1 MFRKEGTWVK
11 RGENPPFYLTMGS
24 FGGAEICEIIR
35 IYLLEKLSPLLGKET
50 LIYIVSSS
58 SGLVLDSLRKDIISI
73 FKNEALS
80 ITVEKNFNDRDK
92 Y

>member
-1 MFRKEGTWVK
+1 MGPRFVNNKNLSARKVIT
-11 RGENPPFYLTMGS
+11 
-24 FGGAEICEIIR
+24 II
-35 IYLLEKLSPLLGKET
+35 KERNFD
-50 LIYIVSSS
+50 LYRDDGLALVSSS

>member
-1 MFRKEGTWVK
+1 MGPRCVNNKNLSARKVIT
-11 RGENPPFYLTMGS
+11 
-24 FGGAEICEIIR
+24 II
-35 IYLLEKLSPLLGKET
+35 KERNFD
-50 LIYIVSSS
+50 LYRDDGLALVSSS